1 MGNQQLGI
9 VRQRRIEKKYE
20 IKTLGT
26 EIWVNINTLYI
37 KNINVQLLINYY

>member
-20 IKTLGT
+20 IKPLGT
-26 EIWVNINTLYI
+26 EIWVI
-37 KNINVQLLINYY
+37 KNLELFDREELRRNK